1 MAQLY
6 PSYLNLLQ
14 SGELARRAEIA
25 WNMLS
30 SCTICPQ
37 NCKVNR
43 LAGKKA
49 VCRSADE
56 LIVGSWNVHRRE
68 EPPISGSRGAGTIFF
83 GHCQARCTYC
93 QNFWLS
99 QNGQGNVITHEK
111 LAQIMLLLQKR
122 QVHNI
127 DLVTPTHY
135 VPHILK
141 ALVIA
146 AENGLR
152 LPLVYNCAGYE
163 NMETLQL
170 LDGVVDIYLPDAKY
184 ADDKEALRTSKMP
197 NYTAANRQ
205 TLREMLRQV
214 GPLQVDE
221 NGIGVRGLL
230 IRHLVMP
237 NGIAG
242 TREVLRWI
250 ADELGQHTPTSV
262 MDQYFPAWKAHNDPT
277 LNRRLTWK
285 EYSDALDDWEAS
297 GLTDGFPQE
306 DLMELDVSNDI

>member
-1 MAQLY
+1 MGNLY
-6 PSYLNLLQ
+6 PSYLNLLE
-14 SGELARRAEIA
+14 SGELARRAETA
-25 WNMLS
+25 WKTLE

-49 VCRSADE
+49 VCRSATE
-56 LIVGSWNVHRRE
+56 IIVGSWNVHRRE
-68 EPPISGSRGAGTIFF
+68 EPPISGTRGAGTIFF

-99 QNGQGNVITHEK
+99 QDGKGQQVTPER
-111 LAQIMLLLQKR
+111 LAQMMLFLQKR
-122 QVHNI
+122 QVHNL
-127 DLVTPTHY
+127 DFVTPTHY
-135 VPHILK
+135 VPQILQ

-146 AENGLR
+146 AEKGLR
-152 LPLVYNCAGYE
+152 LPIVYNCAGYE
-163 NMETLQL
+163 NLETLKL

-184 ADDKEALRTSKMP
+184 ADDKLAVKTSKMP
-197 NYTAANRQ
+197 HYVESNRE
-205 TLREMLRQV
+205 TLKEMYRQV
-214 GPLQVDE
+214 GPLTLDE

-242 TREVLRWI
+242 TREVLKWI
-250 ADELGQHTPTSV
+250 ADELGIDTPVSV
-262 MDQYFPAWKAHNDPT
+262 MDQYFPAWKAHDDPL
-277 LNRRLTWK
+277 LNRRLTWS
-285 EYSDALDDWEAS
+285 EYRDALDAWDDS

-306 DLMELDVSNDI
+306 DLMELDWSTEV